1 MRKDLTMLSFRLL
14 IAIFL
19 LATAVFGQ
27 TPARVEIPTVLVDPK
42 DVASIDSIIKAFYE
56 SISGPAGQPRQWGRD
71 KTLYIPGVK
80 FVSMSEQHGKIAMR
94 VRDHQQFVDSS
105 NAGLVRDGFYETE
118 LGRIERRFGNTAH
131 VLSSYE
137 MRTKPD
143 GPVLGR
149 GVNSIHLVFDGNR
162 WWITHAIWDDERPNN
177 PIPADLLPPKK
188 N

>member
-1 MRKDLTMLSFRLL
+1 MRHIYIFILLVSLS
-14 IAIFL
+14 A
-19 LATAVFGQ
+19 AAFGQ
-27 TPARVEIPTVLVDPK
+27 TPTPPHVEIPTIAVDPK

-56 SISGPAGQPRQWGRD
+56 AISGPAGQPRQWGRD

-80 FVSMSEQHGKIAMR
+80 FVSMAEQNGKISMR
-94 VRDHQQFVDSS
+94 VRDHQQFVNSS

-137 MRTKPD
+137 FRTKLD

-149 GVNSIHLVFDGNR
+149 GVNSIHLVFDGTR

-177 PIPADLLPPKK
+177 PIPADLLPKK
-188 N
+188 K

>member
-1 MRKDLTMLSFRLL
+1 MRSISL
-14 IAIFL
+14 FL
-19 LATAVFGQ
+19 LTLVLSTAALGQ
-27 TPARVEIPTVLVDPK
+27 TAAKVEIPTIPVNPK

-80 FVSMSEQHGKIAMR
+80 FVTMSEQNGKIAMR

-118 LGRIERRFGNTAH
+118 LGRVERRFGNTAH

-137 MRTKPD
+137 FRTKLD

-177 PIPADLLPPKK
+177 PIPADLLPPRK

>member
-1 MRKDLTMLSFRLL
+1 MRFVSLFL
-14 IAIFL
+14 IAAAM
-19 LATAVFGQ
+19 ATAAMGQ
-27 TPARVEIPTVLVDPK
+27 TPPRVEIPSVPVNPK
-42 DVASIDSIIKAFYE
+42 DVASIDSIIKTFYE
-56 SISGPAGQPRQWGRD
+56 AISGPAGQPRQWGRD
-71 KTLYIPGVK
+71 KTLYIDGVK
-80 FVSMSEQHGKIAMR
+80 FVSMSEQNGKIAMR

-137 MRTKPD
+137 FRTKLD

-149 GVNSIHLVFDGNR
+149 GVNSIHLVFDGSR

-177 PIPADLLPPKK
+177 PIPADLLPKK
-188 N
+188 K

>member
-1 MRKDLTMLSFRLL
+1 MRFVSLFIAAALTPAAL
-14 IAIFL
+14 
-19 LATAVFGQ
+19 GQ
-27 TPARVEIPTVLVDPK
+27 TPARVDIPTVPVNPK
-42 DVASIDSIIKAFYE
+42 DVASIDSIMKAFYE
-56 SISGPAGQPRQWGRD
+56 AISGSAGQPRQWGRD
-71 KTLYIPGVK
+71 KTLYIDGVK
-80 FVSMSEQHGKIAMR
+80 FVSMSEQNGKIAMR

-137 MRTKPD
+137 FRSKLD

-149 GVNSIHLVFDGNR
+149 GVNSLHLVLDGTR

-177 PIPADLLPPKK
+177 PIPADLLPPAKK
-188 N
+188 